1 MKKVL
6 AIVGLF
12 WLSCTQLNAQTMPA
26 DTIKHLPD
34 FTARGQR
41 FESFNT
47 GAKIVQTD
55 SLVKLMAIHDNVA
68 QLLSYNSQ
76 VFVRA
81 YGPNQI
87 ATTSFR
93 GAGAQ
98 HTAVLWNGV
107 NLQNSLL
114 GQTDFSL
121 LPAGFMDDIGVYY
134 GGNSALY
141 GAGAIG
147 GAVLLNNTSAFQ
159 KKSAS
164 YQIGVGSF
172 GLMQH
177 RLALTYGTKNAY
189 IKLRA
194 YHQTAQN
201 NIEFHNVTLAEKPLQ
216 KLAHAQQKSNGLM
229 LEAGY
234 KINTKQEINLRYW
247 YGFTDRNIPPTMGMA
262 VNNSYQIDEANRL
275 GLEWKRIASKSKWI
289 GRTAFINEYLNYNN
303 PTTYNSGISKSKT
316 LVTELENT
324 TQINANTALN
334 FGINYIGNFA
344 QSSGYNKN
352 VSRNSLAAF
361 VSLNKHWS
369 KRFKTTVNL
378 RQDVVDAAFKP
389 FTAGAG
395 ADYKLNQYLS
405 LTAQLNKSFR
415 MPTLNDL
422 YWVTGNPNLLP
433 EKGYAQELG
442 LTAKHTT
449 EHAYFNTQINGFNRQ
464 INNWIL
470 WQPYGGTW
478 TPQNLLQVWSR
489 GFEWNSRYTYC
500 YKKFM
505 WSARADVSY
514 ILSTNQKANVQNDAT
529 VGKQLIYIPRLT
541 YQTWLT
547 FTYSN
552 AYLAFNQTYTGYRF
566 TSSDNSSFVD
576 DYLLL
581 NMFMG
586 KTFKLKKWQVDA
598 KFHINNL
605 LNQEYQ
611 VLPSRPMPMRN
622 FLFSLGV
629 TI

>member
-12 WLSCTQLNAQTMPA
+12 WLSCSQLTAQILPA
-26 DTIKHLPD
+26 DTVKYLPD

-47 GAKIVQTD
+47 GAKMVQTD
-55 SLVKLMAIHDNVA
+55 SLVKLIAMHDNIA

-114 GQTDFSL
+114 GQTDLSL
-121 LPAGFMDDIGVYY
+121 LPAGFMDDISVYY

-147 GAVLLNNTSAFQ
+147 GAIMLNNSSAFN
-159 KKSAS
+159 KKGAS
-164 YQIGVGSF
+164 YQIGMGSF
-172 GLMQH
+172 GLIQH
-177 RLALTYGTKNAY
+177 RLALTYGTKKIY
-189 IKLRA
+189 IKARA
-194 YHQTAQN
+194 YHQSAQN
-201 NIEFHNVTLAEKPLQ
+201 NIEYHNYTLAEKPLQ

-229 LEAGY
+229 LETGY
-234 KINTKQEINLRYW
+234 KINAKQEINLRYW
-247 YGFTDRNIPPTMGMA
+247 YGFTDRNIPPTIGMA
-262 VNNSYQIDEANRL
+262 VNNAYQIDEANRL
-275 GLEWKRIASKSKWI
+275 GLEWKREAFKTRWI
-289 GRTAFINEYLNYNN
+289 GRAAFVNEYLNYND
-303 PTTYNSGISKSKT
+303 PTTYNSGVSKSKT
-316 LVTELENT
+316 LVGELENT
-324 TQINANTALN
+324 TQINPKTALN
-334 FGINYIGNFA
+334 IGVNYTGNFA
-344 QSSGYNKN
+344 QSSGYKQHA
-352 VSRNSLAAF
+352 SRHSLAAF
-361 VSLNKHWS
+361 VSVNNHWS
-369 KRFKTTVNL
+369 KKIKTTANL
-378 RQDVVDAAFKP
+378 RQDFVDGNFQP
-389 FTAGAG
+389 FTAGVG
-395 ADYKLNQYLS
+395 ADYKLNRYLNI
-405 LTAQLNKSFR
+405 TAQVNKSFR
-415 MPTLNDL
+415 LPTLNDL

-442 LTAKHTT
+442 LTAKRTT
-449 EHAYFNTQINGFNRQ
+449 EHAYVLTQLNGFNRQ

-470 WQPYGGTW
+470 WQPYGGSW

-489 GFEWNSRYTYC
+489 GIEWNTRYTYC
-500 YKKFM
+500 YNKFM
-505 WSARADVSY
+505 LSLRGDVSY
-514 ILSTNQKANVQNDAT
+514 LLSTNQRANVQNDAT

-547 FTYSN
+547 LSYSN
-552 AYLAFNQTYTGYRF
+552 AYLAINQTYTGYRF
-566 TSSDNSSFVD
+566 TSSDNTSFVD

-581 NMFMG
+581 NVFVG
-586 KTFKLKKWQVDA
+586 KRFKFKKVGFDT
-598 KFHINNL
+598 KIHINNI
-605 LNQEYQ
+605 LNSEYQ

>member
-12 WLSCTQLNAQTMPA
+12 WLSCTQLNAQIMPA

-47 GAKIVQTD
+47 GAKTAQTD
-55 SLVKLMAIHDNVA
+55 SLVKLMSIHDNVA

-98 HTAVLWNGV
+98 HTAVLWNGI

-147 GAVLLNNTSAFQ
+147 GAVLLNNASAFQ

-189 IKLRA
+189 IKVRA

-229 LEAGY
+229 LESGY
-234 KINTKQEINLRYW
+234 KINTKHEINLRYW

-289 GRTAFINEYLNYNN
+289 GRAAFINEYLNYND

-316 LVTELENT
+316 LVAELENT
-324 TQINANTALN
+324 THINANTAIN
-334 FGINYIGNFA
+334 FGLNYTGNFA

-361 VSLNKHWS
+361 VSLNKHWG

-378 RQDVVDAAFKP
+378 RQDLVDAELKP

-395 ADYKLNQYLS
+395 ADYKFNQYLS
-405 LTAQLNKSFR
+405 LTGQLNKSFR

-433 EKGYAQELG
+433 EKGFAQELG
-442 LTAKHTT
+442 LIAKHTT
-449 EHAYFNTQINGFNRQ
+449 EHAYFNTQISGFNRQ

-478 TPQNLLQVWSR
+478 TPQNLIQVWSR
-489 GFEWNSRYTYC
+489 GIEWNTRYTYC

-505 WSARADVSY
+505 WSVRADASY

-566 TSSDNSSFVD
+566 TSSDNSTFID
-576 DYLLL
+576 DYALL

-586 KTFKLKKWQVDA
+586 KTFKLKNWQVDA
-598 KFHINNL
+598 KFHINNIF
-605 LNQEYQ
+605 NQEYQ

-622 FLFSLGV
+622 LLFSLGV